1 MRQLEGAVQLVQAH
15 HPLTVGAAPV
25 GAAPVGAAHGRD
37 RLRTAVFVALVLSLV
52 SCAVPPGTRES
63 YPSPEHPAT
72 HPAEPPTA
80 PTPSPYGFREDSGY
94 ARSAEE
100 VSGPAVI
107 NLLNQAR
114 GDLAAGEA
122 EQAVAS
128 LETALQIEKRNPFV
142 WQQLA
147 RAHLQR
153 NQLDDA
159 EITAQRSNSFAR
171 GNPYIE
177 IENWRVI
184 AAARQA
190 RGDRAGAEQ
199 ARERVSELQARIED

>member
-1 MRQLEGAVQLVQAH
+1 LPTLLFAASLTACVA
-15 HPLTVGAAPV
+15 PLPQDGTLPRPADVPTE
-25 GAAPVGAAHGRD
+25 PP
-37 RLRTAVFVALVLSLV
+37 
-52 SCAVPPGTRES
+52 AVPK
-63 YPSPEHPAT
+63 
-72 HPAEPPTA
+72 
-80 PTPSPYGFREDSGY
+80 PSPYGFREDGGY

-100 VSGPAVI
+100 VSGAAVVG
-107 NLLNQAR
+107 LLNRAR
-114 GDLAAGEA
+114 ADLSTGRV
-122 EQAVAS
+122 EQAVEA

-153 NQLDDA
+153 FAPEDA
-159 EITAQRSNSFAR
+159 EIVAQRSNGFAR

-184 AAARQA
+184 AQARKA

-199 ARERVSELQARIED
+199 ARAKVTELQARIEEE

>member
-1 MRQLEGAVQLVQAH
+1 MLC
-15 HPLTVGAAPV
+15 
-25 GAAPVGAAHGRD
+25 
-37 RLRTAVFVALVLSLV
+37 
-52 SCAVPPGTRES
+52 SCATQTGTRES
-63 YPSPEHPAT
+63 YPPRERPETLPT
-72 HPAEPPTA
+72 EPPVA
-80 PTPSPYGFREDSGY
+80 PKPSPYGYREDAGY

-114 GDLAAGEA
+114 SDLAAGRP

-128 LETALQIEKRNPFV
+128 LETALTIERRNPFI

-153 NQLDDA
+153 RQLEDA
-159 EITAQRSNSFAR
+159 EIVAQRSNGFAR

-177 IENWRVI
+177 IENWRTI
-184 AAARQA
+184 AAARGA
-190 RGDRAGAEQ
+190 RGDRVGAEQ
-199 ARERVSELQARIED
+199 AREKVTELQDRLED

>member
-1 MRQLEGAVQLVQAH
+1 MPRPGPDGLPPRPE
-15 HPLTVGAAPV
+15 
-25 GAAPVGAAHGRD
+25 D
-37 RLRTAVFVALVLSLV
+37 
-52 SCAVPPGTRES
+52 VPT
-63 YPSPEHPAT
+63 
-72 HPAEPPTA
+72 EPPTS
-80 PTPSPYGFREDSGY
+80 PKPSPYGYRENAGY

-107 NLLNQAR
+107 NLLDRAR
-114 GDLAAGEA
+114 SDLSAGRL

-153 NQLDDA
+153 RAPEDA
-159 EITAQRSNSFAR
+159 EIHAQRSNGFAR

-177 IENWRVI
+177 IENWRLI
-184 AAARQA
+184 AQARNA
-190 RGDRAGAEQ
+190 RGDRAGVEQ
-199 ARERVSELQARIED
+199 ARAKVSELQDRIGDD

>member
-1 MRQLEGAVQLVQAH
+1 MVQAH
-15 HPLTVGAAPV
+15 HP
-25 GAAPVGAAHGRD
+25 AAHR
-37 RLRTAVFVALVLSLV
+37 VAALLPAALLALLASGCVTPP
-52 SCAVPPGTRES
+52 AQDGVPPR
-63 YPSPEHPAT
+63 PANVPT
-72 HPAEPPTA
+72 EPPTA
-80 PTPSPYGFREDSGY
+80 PKPNQYGFREDAGY

-107 NLLNQAR
+107 NLLSQAR
-114 GDLAAGEA
+114 GDLQAGRV

-153 NQLDDA
+153 FQPEDA
-159 EITAQRSNSFAR
+159 EIVAQRSNSFAR

-184 AAARQA
+184 AQARNA

-199 ARERVSELQARIED
+199 ARARVTELQARIEEE

>member
-1 MRQLEGAVQLVQAH
+1 MRQLVGAAQLVQAH
-15 HPLTVGAAPV
+15 HPLTS
-25 GAAPVGAAHGRD
+25 
-37 RLRTAVFVALVLSLV
+37 LRRAVVACLVLGLGA
-52 SCAVPPGTRES
+52 CAVPPGTRKS
-63 YPSPEHPAT
+63 YPPREPPIT
-72 HPAEPPTA
+72 RPAEPPVA
-80 PTPSPYGFREDSGY
+80 PKPSPYGYREDSGY

-114 GDLAAGEA
+114 SDLAAGRA
-122 EQAVAS
+122 EQAMAS

-142 WQQLA
+142 WQQMA
-147 RAHLQR
+147 QAHLRRHQP
-153 NQLDDA
+153 DDA
-159 EITAQRSNSFAR
+159 EITAQRSNGFAR

-199 ARERVSELQARIED
+199 ARDKVAELQERLED

>member
-1 MRQLEGAVQLVQAH
+1 MRQLDGALQLVQAH
-15 HPLTVGAAPV
+15 HSPRHALALAAL
-25 GAAPVGAAHGRD
+25 G
-37 RLRTAVFVALVLSLV
+37 LLLC

-63 YPSPEHPAT
+63 YPPRERPETLPT
-72 HPAEPPTA
+72 EPPVA
-80 PTPSPYGFREDSGY
+80 PKPSPYGYREDAGY

-114 GDLAAGEA
+114 SDLAAGRP

-128 LETALQIEKRNPFV
+128 LETALTIERRNPFI

-153 NQLDDA
+153 RQLEDA
-159 EITAQRSNSFAR
+159 EIVAQRSNGFAR

-177 IENWRVI
+177 IENWRTI
-184 AAARQA
+184 AAARSA

-199 ARERVSELQARIED
+199 AREKVTELQDRLED

>member
-1 MRQLEGAVQLVQAH
+1 MRQLVGALQLAQAH
-15 HPLTVGAAPV
+15 HPAARRLATALT
-25 GAAPVGAAHGRD
+25 
-37 RLRTAVFVALVLSLV
+37 LLSLALGGCV
-52 SCAVPPGTRES
+52 APPRQ
-63 YPSPEHPAT
+63 PEKPPAPPRPAT
-72 HPAEPPTA
+72 LPTEPPVA
-80 PTPSPYGFREDSGY
+80 PKPSPYGYRDDAGY

-107 NLLNQAR
+107 NLLDRAR
-114 GDLAAGEA
+114 GDLAAGRM

-128 LETALQIEKRNPFV
+128 LETALQIEKKNPFV

-147 RAHLQR
+147 RTHLAR
-153 NQLDDA
+153 LQLEDA
-159 EITAQRSNSFAR
+159 EIVAQRSNSFAR

-184 AAARQA
+184 EKARNG

-199 ARERVSELQARIED
+199 AHEKVSELQGRIEE

>member
-1 MRQLEGAVQLVQAH
+1 MRWLVGAVQLVQAPH
-15 HPLTVGAAPV
+15 QAAQRPAALGIALLLAALLPAALLGACATRPPDGLPHPEDVPTEPPV
-25 GAAPVGAAHGRD
+25 GPK
-37 RLRTAVFVALVLSLV
+37 
-52 SCAVPPGTRES
+52 
-63 YPSPEHPAT
+63 
-72 HPAEPPTA
+72 
-80 PTPSPYGFREDSGY
+80 PSPYGYREDAGY

-107 NLLNQAR
+107 NLLNRAR
-114 GDLAAGEA
+114 SDLSAGRV

-153 NQLDDA
+153 HAPEDA
-159 EITAQRSNSFAR
+159 EIVAQRSNGFAR

-177 IENWRVI
+177 IENWRLI
-184 AAARQA
+184 GQA
-190 RGDRAGAEQ
+190 RNALGDRAGAEQ
-199 ARERVSELQARIED
+199 ARAKVTELQDRIGDD

>member
-1 MRQLEGAVQLVQAH
+1 MRQLEGALQLVQAH
-15 HPLTVGAAPV
+15 HPMTRRSL
-25 GAAPVGAAHGRD
+25 
-37 RLRTAVFVALVLSLV
+37 ALVVLALSLAA
-52 SCAVPPGTRES
+52 CAPLPPVPETAPA
-63 YPSPEHPAT
+63 PERR
-72 HPAEPPTA
+72 PAEPPVA
-80 PTPSPYGFREDSGY
+80 PAPSPYGQRNDSSY

-107 NLLNQAR
+107 SLLNRAR
-114 GDLAAGEA
+114 GDLAAGRA
-122 EQAVAS
+122 EQAMAS
-128 LETALQIEKRNPFV
+128 LETALQIEKKNPFV

-147 RAHLQR
+147 QAHLKR
-153 NQLDDA
+153 HDMDDA

-190 RGDRAGAEQ
+190 RGDAAGAEQ
-199 ARERVSELQARIED
+199 AREKVAELQYRLED